1 MDRIDVMR
9 LFIRVADTGNFSKA
23 ARAAGISQPTASK
36 TVASLEARLGAQ
48 LLRRSS
54 RGLTLTDAGQSFYE
68 GAVEIVEKVDNVE
81 SRVGRGEAS
90 PSGVVRV
97 ALSPAFGRMQIIPH
111 MTQFLAQYPEVRV
124 EFIVAQR
131 YINLIEEGVDVAIR
145 IGPLTDSTLIAR
157 RIGSTQYATVASPVY
172 LARAG
177 MPHALD
183 DLADHECIALMSR
196 DAPRTWPF
204 LGPEGPVEHVPQGP
218 VRSNDAEYVRAAVI
232 AGLGIGQTRAGCIHA
247 TSTKAGSC
255 RSWRNSGPRRFP
267 SMPSGREVA
276 GCRARRACSSNFWR
290 RCLLPILCLRSAS
303 SRSYS
308 MTAYVLCGR
317 AVYRTMRSEPIFV
330 FKAPGNKPPA
340 HRHRAGQTL
349 SQPLHT
355 LSKRH

>member
-172 LARAG
+172 LERAG

-232 AGLGIGQTRAGCIHA
+232 AGLGIGHNAGWLYSRDVDEGRLVPILEEFRPATFPINAVWPGSRRLPGKTRAFIEFLA
-247 TSTKAGSC
+247 ALFAAD
-255 RSWRNSGPRRFP
+255 P
-267 SMPSGREVA
+267 
-276 GCRARRACSSNFWR
+276 
-290 RCLLPILCLRSAS
+290 LLAIR
-303 SRSYS
+303 
-308 MTAYVLCGR
+308 
-317 AVYRTMRSEPIFV
+317 
-330 FKAPGNKPPA
+330 
-340 HRHRAGQTL
+340 
-349 SQPLHT
+349 
-355 LSKRH
+355 